1 MTPRTLQAFRDFDSV
16 VTRLSESLSLP
27 TDGIV
32 RDSAILRFEL
42 AYEAGWKCVQ
52 AFLREEGVEAASPRQ
67 VFAGAFRLG
76 WVKDEVTWR
85 EIIED
90 RNLAVHVYREALADA
105 LFERLPT
112 YRDQFIQ
119 LVEALR
125 PRTLPD

>member
-27 TDGIV
+27 ADGIV

-42 AYEAGWKCVQ
+42 AFEAGWKCVQ
-52 AFLREEGVEAASPRQ
+52 AFLPEEGVEAASPRQ
-67 VFAGAFRLG
+67 VFVGAFRLG
-76 WVKDEVTWR
+76 WVKGEVTWK

-125 PRTLPD
+125 PHTPR

>member
-32 RDSAILRFEL
+32 RDSAILRFKL

-67 VFAGAFRLG
+67 AFTGAFRLG
-76 WVKDEVTWR
+76 WVKDEVIWK
-85 EIIED
+85 EILED

-105 LFERLPT
+105 LIERVPT

-125 PRTLPD
+125 PPAPR

>member
-67 VFAGAFRLG
+67 AFAGAFRLG
-76 WVKDEVTWR
+76 WVKDEVIWK
-85 EIIED
+85 EILED

-119 LVEALR
+119 RVEALR
-125 PRTLPD
+125 PPTPR

>member
-27 TDGIV
+27 ADGIV

-52 AFLREEGVEAASPRQ
+52 AFLREEGVEAASPKQ
-67 VFAGAFRLG
+67 AFAGALWPPF
-76 WVKDEVTWR
+76 
-85 EIIED
+85 
-90 RNLAVHVYREALADA
+90 
-105 LFERLPT
+105 FERLPT
-112 YRDQFIQ
+112 YRDPFIH

>member
-32 RDSAILRFEL
+32 RDSAILRFKL
-42 AYEAGWKCVQ
+42 SYEAGWKCVQ

-67 VFAGAFRLG
+67 AFAGAFRLG
-76 WVKDEVTWR
+76 WVKDEVIWK
-85 EIIED
+85 EILED

-125 PRTLPD
+125 PPTPR

>member
-27 TDGIV
+27 ADGIV

-76 WVKDEVTWR
+76 WVKDEVTWK

-125 PRTLPD
+125 PHTPR

>member
-76 WVKDEVTWR
+76 WVKDEVTWK
-85 EIIED
+85 EIMED

-125 PRTLPD
+125 PPTPR

>member
-1 MTPRTLQAFRDFDSV
+1 MTPRTLQAFRDLDSV

-42 AYEAGWKCVQ
+42 AYEAGWKCIQ

-67 VFAGAFRLG
+67 AFAGAFRPP
-76 WVKDEVTWR
+76 
-85 EIIED
+85 
-90 RNLAVHVYREALADA
+90 

-112 YRDQFIQ
+112 YRDHFIQ

>member
-32 RDSAILRFEL
+32 RDSAILRFKL
-42 AYEAGWKCVQ
+42 SYEAGWKCVQ

-67 VFAGAFRLG
+67 AFAGAFRLG
-76 WVKDEVTWR
+76 WVKDEVIWK
-85 EIIED
+85 EILED

-105 LFERLPT
+105 LFERIPT

-125 PRTLPD
+125 PPTPR

>member
-1 MTPRTLQAFRDFDSV
+1 
-16 VTRLSESLSLP
+16 LP

-42 AYEAGWKCVQ
+42 AYEAGWKCIQ

-67 VFAGAFRLG
+67 AFAGAFRLG
-76 WVKDEVTWR
+76 WVKDEVIWR
-85 EIIED
+85 EILED
-90 RNLAVHVYREALADA
+90 RNLAVHVYREHLADT
-105 LFERLPT
+105 LFERLPS
-112 YRDQFIQ
+112 YRDHFIQ

>member
-76 WVKDEVTWR
+76 WVKDEVTWK

-125 PRTLPD
+125 PPTPR

>member
-1 MTPRTLQAFRDFDSV
+1 MTPRTLQAFRDFNSV

-27 TDGIV
+27 ADGIV

-76 WVKDEVTWR
+76 WVKDEVTWK

-125 PRTLPD
+125 PHTSR

>member
-42 AYEAGWKCVQ
+42 AYEAGWKCVR

-67 VFAGAFRLG
+67 VFSGAFRLG
-76 WVKDEVTWR
+76 WVKDEVTWK
-85 EIIED
+85 EILED

-125 PRTLPD
+125 PHTPR

>member
-27 TDGIV
+27 ADGIV

-67 VFAGAFRLG
+67 VFSGAFRLG
-76 WVKDEVTWR
+76 WVKDEVTWK

-90 RNLAVHVYREALADA
+90 RNLAVHAYREALADA

-125 PRTLPD
+125 PHTPR

>member
-67 VFAGAFRLG
+67 AFAGAFRLG
-76 WVKDEVTWR
+76 WVKDEVTWK
-85 EIIED
+85 EILED

-125 PRTLPD
+125 PHTPR

>member
-27 TDGIV
+27 ADGIV

-67 VFAGAFRLG
+67 VFSGAFRLG
-76 WVKDEVTWR
+76 WVKDEVTWK
-85 EIIED
+85 EILED

-125 PRTLPD
+125 PHTPR

>member
-27 TDGIV
+27 ADGIV

-52 AFLREEGVEAASPRQ
+52 AFLRDEGVEAASPRQ
-67 VFAGAFRLG
+67 AFAGAFRLG
-76 WVKDEVTWR
+76 WVKDEVIWK
-85 EIIED
+85 EILED

-105 LFERLPT
+105 LFERIPT

-125 PRTLPD
+125 PPTPR

>member
-1 MTPRTLQAFRDFDSV
+1 MTPRTLQAFRNFDSV

-32 RDSAILRFEL
+32 RDSAILRFKL
-42 AYEAGWKCVQ
+42 SYEAGWKCVQ

-67 VFAGAFRLG
+67 AFSGAFRLG
-76 WVKDEVTWR
+76 WVKDEVIWK
-85 EIIED
+85 EILED

-105 LFERLPT
+105 LFERIPT

-125 PRTLPD
+125 PHTPR

>member
-27 TDGIV
+27 ADGIV
-32 RDSAILRFEL
+32 RDSAILRFQL
-42 AYEAGWKCVQ
+42 AYEAGWKSVQ

-76 WVKDEVTWR
+76 WVKDEVTWK

-125 PRTLPD
+125 PHTPR

>member
-27 TDGIV
+27 ADGIV

-67 VFAGAFRLG
+67 VFSGAFRLG
-76 WVKDEVTWR
+76 WVKDEVTWK

-125 PRTLPD
+125 PPTPR

>member
-32 RDSAILRFEL
+32 RDSAILRFKL
-42 AYEAGWKCVQ
+42 FYEAGWKCVQ

-67 VFAGAFRLG
+67 AFAGAFRLG
-76 WVKDEVTWR
+76 WVKDEVIWK
-85 EIIED
+85 EILED

-105 LFERLPT
+105 LFERIPT

-125 PRTLPD
+125 PPTPR

>member
-32 RDSAILRFEL
+32 RDSAILRFKL
-42 AYEAGWKCVQ
+42 SYEAGWKCVQ

-67 VFAGAFRLG
+67 AFAGAFRLG
-76 WVKDEVTWR
+76 WVKDEVIWK
-85 EIIED
+85 EILED

-105 LFERLPT
+105 LFERVPT

-125 PRTLPD
+125 PPTPR

>member
-52 AFLREEGVEAASPRQ
+52 AFLRGEGVEAASPRQ
-67 VFAGAFRLG
+67 AFAGAFRPPFSNAFQPTATSSSNWL
-76 WVKDEVTWR
+76 KPFDR
-85 EIIED
+85 EPFQIEISSS
-90 RNLAVHVYREALADA
+90 AS
-105 LFERLPT
+105 
-112 YRDQFIQ
+112 IG
-119 LVEALR
+119 
-125 PRTLPD
+125 

>member
-32 RDSAILRFEL
+32 RDSAILRFKL

-67 VFAGAFRLG
+67 AFAGAFRLG
-76 WVKDEVTWR
+76 WVKDEVIWK
-85 EIIED
+85 EILED

-105 LFERLPT
+105 LFERIPT

-125 PRTLPD
+125 PPTPR

>member
-27 TDGIV
+27 ADGIV
-32 RDSAILRFEL
+32 RDSAILSFEL

-67 VFAGAFRLG
+67 AFAGAFRLG
-76 WVKDEVTWR
+76 WVKDEVIWK
-85 EIIED
+85 EILED

-125 PRTLPD
+125 PPTPR